1 MSGREGADV
10 AITGPGTP
18 AEELPQ
24 PPSDAVVDALRRS
37 IPRARRALHHGRGTA
52 ILFVAIAGGIV
63 LSLEPLTAVAGER
76 IVMFAASWLLA
87 VHAVNHALS
96 RVRIVAGSMG
106 VAVFAAAGGFAVA
119 SGLSLWLQTDT
130 HRLRLELIIMALL
143 ALLGLYAAEV
153 SRARV
158 PELRKRV
165 ILVGTGE
172 GTRDALD
179 VLSRDGD
186 RFVVVGVVAEE
197 HAGPAIEGA
206 TLIGQLDDLGSII
219 EREEP
224 DLVVIA
230 VDRGRPDVFA
240 QLASVARLGFK
251 VVGIPE
257 FYEHAFGRVPIRSM
271 TNAWFMSVLHLY
283 QRPYAPAVKRGFDL
297 VVAGIGLIVTLPLFG
312 LVALFVAQSG
322 RPIFY
327 RQVRLGEHG
336 RHFTILKFRTMRP
349 DAESAG
355 AVWAADRD
363 PRTTRI
369 GGVLRRTR
377 LDELPQLLNVLR
389 GDMAIVGPR
398 PERPEFVALLEA
410 AVPFWS
416 RRHLLKPGVTGW
428 AQIRADYASDALGTE
443 EKLAYDLWYL
453 RHRSLVVDS
462 LICVRTLASLFLV
475 RGR

>member
-1 MSGREGADV
+1 
-10 AITGPGTP
+10 
-18 AEELPQ
+18 
-24 PPSDAVVDALRRS
+24 
-37 IPRARRALHHGRGTA
+37 
-52 ILFVAIAGGIV
+52 
-63 LSLEPLTAVAGER
+63 
-76 IVMFAASWLLA
+76 
-87 VHAVNHALS
+87 
-96 RVRIVAGSMG
+96 
-106 VAVFAAAGGFAVA
+106 
-119 SGLSLWLQTDT
+119 
-130 HRLRLELIIMALL
+130 
-143 ALLGLYAAEV
+143 
-153 SRARV
+153 
-158 PELRKRV
+158 
-165 ILVGTGE
+165 
-172 GTRDALD
+172 
-179 VLSRDGD
+179 
-186 RFVVVGVVAEE
+186 
-197 HAGPAIEGA
+197 
-206 TLIGQLDDLGSII
+206 
-219 EREEP
+219 
-224 DLVVIA
+224 
-230 VDRGRPDVFA
+230 
-240 QLASVARLGFK
+240 
-251 VVGIPE
+251 
-257 FYEHAFGRVPIRSM
+257 
-271 TNAWFMSVLHLY
+271 
-283 QRPYAPAVKRGFDL
+283 
-297 VVAGIGLIVTLPLFG
+297 

-355 AVWAADRD
+355 PVWAADRD